1 MTTQINTIP
10 IVLLIVFGSMM
21 HSAQENAYVTNDN
34 DHFYFQRSISIL
46 FFVCIAARLIG
57 KKMRLISLLS
67 LRFTLN
73 STLFITAGQYH
84 SCALEYSG
92 VKCWGINNL
101 GQLGYGDQNDRGDEL
116 SEMGDNLLEIDLG
129 STFVPL
135 QIVTVREHSCALS
148 TSHAV
153 KCWGLN
159 GYGQLGYGDTN
170 NRGDASD
177 EMGDNLPEI
186 ELGSKFI
193 PRHIATGGY
202 HTCAL
207 STSHTVKCFGSNIYG
222 QLGYGD
228 TNNRGDA
235 SDEMGDNLPEIELGS
250 KFTPMHIATGGYH
263 TCALSTSHT
272 VKCFGSNIYGQLGY
286 GDTNNRG
293 DASDEMGDN
302 LPEIELGS

>member
-1 MTTQINTIP
+1 MTTQFNTLH
-10 IVLLIVFGSMM
+10 IVLLIIFGSISTRKRIFGSTSMM

-34 DHFYFQRSISIL
+34 DHFYFGRGIPIL

-57 KKMRLISLLS
+57 KKMRLLPLFS

-73 STLFITAGQYH
+73 SALFITAGEYRN
-84 SCALEYSG
+84 CALEYSR
-92 VKCWGINNL
+92 VKCFGSNNY
-101 GQLGYGDQNDRGDEL
+101 GQLGYGDTNNRGDEP

-135 QIVTVREHSCALS
+135 QIVEGLAHTCALS
-148 TSHAV
+148 TNHTV
-153 KCWGLN
+153 KCFGRN
-159 GYGQLGYGDTN
+159 NHGQLGYGDRN

-186 ELGSKFI
+186 DLGSKFI
-193 PRHIATGGY
+193 PRHIATGAY

-207 STSHTVKCFGSNIYG
+207 STTNAVKCFGRNKYG

-235 SDEMGDNLPEIELGS
+235 SGELGDSLPEIELG
-250 KFTPMHIATGGYH
+250 FTFIPTHIAAGF
-263 TCALSTSHT
+263 SH
-272 VKCFGSNIYGQLGY
+272 
-286 GDTNNRG
+286 
-293 DASDEMGDN
+293 
-302 LPEIELGS
+302 